1 MPPLDLELSDD
12 EPKSSGYHFNI
23 SSDED
28 VHLAPK
34 QKKKKDNKSLVQ
46 KSILCY
52 KKKKERGESSTKAS
66 SSLPILSDSEN
77 EEEKTPPKMME
88 TITISSDS
96 DSDYM
101 SSVKDILT
109 MKKVTPKPKLIIKK
123 KFSKSSPSEKATPPK
138 KSKPV
143 KKRKRTQS
151 SEEEE
156 DAFTVGDLIELS
168 KEEEEEEDDDES
180 LKDFIVNEES
190 DDSTVKPEEAE
201 YYTDATDTD
210 VSTKLTEE
218 EEYKTETDEE
228 IEDEPVLS
236 SQEPAADIISIDS
249 DYDYCASLLEE
260 EKRVPETVKDKTGK
274 FKRLVKNPPKLTD
287 AGNGWKKDEDD
298 DYYLEGGLVL
308 DSDIYKKL
316 YSFQKESVKWM
327 NSKFTAKKFRGGIL
341 ADEMVSCFWVI
352 PYRTYFRDLVKL
364 YKCQHSLED

>member
-1 MPPLDLELSDD
+1 LFEKRQEKMPPLVDFELSSD
-12 EPKSSGYHFNI
+12 EEPNSSGFHFI
-23 SSDED
+23 VSSDED

-34 QKKKKDNKSLVQ
+34 QKKKKKDSSSLVQ
-46 KSILCY
+46 KSIKCY
-52 KKKKERGESSTKAS
+52 KKKKERGESSIKA
-66 SSLPILSDSEN
+66 SSLPILSDSE
-77 EEEKTPPKMME
+77 EKNPPKMME

-101 SSVKDILT
+101 SSVKDILN
-109 MKKVTPKPKLIIKK
+109 MKKVTPKPKLTIKK
-123 KFSKSSPSEKATPPK
+123 KFPKSSPSEKATPPK

-143 KKRKRTQS
+143 TKRKRTQS

-156 DAFTVGDLIELS
+156 DAFTVGDLIAFC
-168 KEEEEEEDDDES
+168 KEEEEEEEDNES

-190 DDSTVKPEEAE
+190 DDSTVQPEEAE

-341 ADEMVSCFWVI
+341 ADEMVSCF
-352 PYRTYFRDLVKL
+352 
-364 YKCQHSLED
+364 